1 MTGRQKTATVKR
13 GNQKQK
19 AMKKLIVTV
28 THKLVILANEDV
40 NLEDVMNEMEVTFKD
55 TTDTVTIEDSSMEDF
70 TTQDSK

>member
-1 MTGRQKTATVKR
+1 
-13 GNQKQK
+13 
-19 AMKKLIVTV
+19 MKKLIVTV